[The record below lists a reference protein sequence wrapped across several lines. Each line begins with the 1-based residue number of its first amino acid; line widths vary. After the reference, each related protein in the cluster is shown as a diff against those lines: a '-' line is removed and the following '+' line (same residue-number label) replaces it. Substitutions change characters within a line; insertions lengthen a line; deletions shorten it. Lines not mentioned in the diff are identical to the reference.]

1 MGDVTLEL
9 NLSSIRDHSGQLVA
23 RDRATGKVLKVF
35 EALGRGSQGP
45 GNTQFI
51 VNGNTP
57 TGVYSV
63 SRIEDTTAWN
73 SASYGPN
80 GALRLVPLSGN
91 AAAAATVSGRKGLL
105 IHGGSVGQ
113 PGYWRGGQQ
122 LRATHG
128 CVRLH
133 DESMK
138 QLIDLLF
145 TATMDAARPQCG
157 DIDVTLTVTDHD
169 QCFTRPR

>member
-9 NLSSIRDHSGQLVA
+9 NLSSIRDHSGQLVV
-23 RDRATGKVLKVF
+23 RDRPTGKVLKVF

-45 GNTQFI
+45 GNTQFM
-51 VNGNTP
+51 VDGNTP
-57 TGVYSV
+57 TGVYGV
-63 SRIEDTTAWN
+63 SRIEDTTTWN
-73 SASYGPN
+73 SASYGPH

-91 AAAAATVSGRKGLL
+91 AAVAATVSGRQGLL
-105 IHGGSVGQ
+105 IHGGTLGQ

-133 DESMK
+133 DESMRE
-138 QLIDLLF
+138 LIDLLF
-145 TATMDAARPQCG
+145 ASTIDSTLRHCG
-157 DIDVTLTVTDHD
+157 EIDVILTVTDHD
-169 QCFTRPR
+169 QCFARPH